1 MKKAITHLK
10 LDQANPGKL
19 ERLDELA
26 AEYQR
31 IVQAYVDWMIWHE
44 MRQPEKY
51 DHIPEHEISTKL
63 SDRWQRCA
71 WQQACGIVQSWYSNA
86 RENPPKLQN
95 ICLQANTNVV
105 VIEHS
110 KTAQFDYWLRISTL
124 DGGHPVRIPIKLY
137 KHARETLVQFPKL
150 CSSITLNRWEGVW
163 FATFVVERNGPKA
176 KSSKVTGVDIGMVS
190 IVTTSHGR
198 RYGQV
203 GQELCRRVELAN
215 IKLRRKQQLNACLKH
230 KGRATVSLKNDK
242 AEAFARN
249 EIGRALNQM
258 LDELPE
264 GTKVALERLS
274 VKDMR
279 FKSRQMNRALR
290 ASQLGYTRDK
300 LKFKLDE
307 HGIRYRSVQPAYSSQ
322 QCSQCGFTISM
333 NRRSQA
339 EFRCLWCGYEANA
352 DENAAS
358 NIAERFSDE
367 ELNTLPFRAVETT
380 LAIRF
385 MRRLPD
391 ARSASA
397 GLDTAHP
404 TAVPRGKAA
413 AQLAPLTV
421 NRPGLTPMAYGLNN
435 LVKGNDQGGE
445 PTQLKIMKRRTGAG
459 KPACSPFLGGVG

>member
-19 ERLDELA
+19 ERLEELA
-26 AEYQR
+26 VEHQR
-31 IVQAYVDWMIWHE
+31 IPQAYVDWMISHE
-44 MRQPEKY
+44 IRQPDKY
-51 DHIPEHEISTKL
+51 DQIPEQEISTKL

-71 WQQACGIVQSWYSNA
+71 WQQACGIVRSWYSNA
-86 RENPPKLQN
+86 RVNPPKLQN
-95 ICLQANTNVV
+95 VSIQANANVV

-124 DGGHPVRIPIKLY
+124 AAGHPVRTPIKVY

-150 CSSITLNRWEGVW
+150 CSSVTLNRRDGEW
-163 FATFVVERNGPKA
+163 FATLVVERNGPKA

-190 IVTTSHGR
+190 IVSTSNGR
-198 RYGQV
+198 RYGQISP
-203 GQELCRRVELAN
+203 ELRRRVEGAN
-215 IKLRRKQQLNACLKH
+215 AKRRRNQQLNACLKR
-230 KGRATVSLKNDK
+230 KNRATVSLKDDK

-249 EIGRALNQM
+249 AIGRALNQM
-258 LDELPE
+258 LDGLPE
-264 GTKVALERLS
+264 GTKVALERLT

-290 ASQLGYTRDK
+290 ASQLGYLRDK

-307 HGIRYRSVQPAYSSQ
+307 RGICYRSVQPAYSSQ

-339 EFRCLWCGYEANA
+339 EFRCLWCGFEANA

-367 ELNTLPFRAVETT
+367 ELNTLPFRAVETV

-391 ARSASA
+391 ARSAPA

-404 TAVPRGKAA
+404 TDVPNGKVAAHLVPR
-413 AQLAPLTV
+413 QS
-421 NRPGLTPMAYGLNN
+421 
-435 LVKGNDQGGE
+435 
-445 PTQLKIMKRRTGAG
+445 I
-459 KPACSPFLGGVG
+459 SPV

>member
-1 MKKAITHLK
+1 V
-10 LDQANPGKL
+10 
-19 ERLDELA
+19 R
-26 AEYQR
+26 
-31 IVQAYVDWMIWHE
+31 
-44 MRQPEKY
+44 
-51 DHIPEHEISTKL
+51 
-63 SDRWQRCA
+63 
-71 WQQACGIVQSWYSNA
+71 SWYSNA

-95 ICLQANTNVV
+95 VCLQANANVV
-105 VIEHS
+105 VIEPS
-110 KTAQFDYWLRISTL
+110 GTAQFDYWLRISTL
-124 DGGHPVRIPIKLY
+124 QAGHPVRIPIKLY
-137 KHARETLVQFPKL
+137 EHAKKTLAQFPKL
-150 CSSITLNRWEGVW
+150 CSGVTLNQREGEW
-163 FATFVVERNGPKA
+163 FATYIVERKGPKA
-176 KSSKVTGVDIGMVS
+176 TSSKVVGVDIGMVS
-190 IVTTSHGR
+190 IVSTSGGR

-203 GQELCRRVELAN
+203 SPELRRRVEGAN
-215 IKLRRKQQLNACLKH
+215 AKRRRKQQLNACLKR
-230 KGRATVSLKNDK
+230 KSRATVNLKDDK

-258 LDELPE
+258 LDELPG
-264 GTKVALERLS
+264 GTKVALERLT

-279 FKSRQMNRALR
+279 FRSRQMNRALR
-290 ASQLGYTRDK
+290 ASQLGYARDK

-404 TAVPRGKAA
+404 TDVPRGKAA
-413 AQLAPLTV
+413 AQLVPLTV
-421 NRPGLTPMAYGLNN
+421 NRPGLTPMANVYKL
-435 LVKGNDQGGE
+435 GNYYD
-445 PTQLKIMKRRTGAG
+445 
-459 KPACSPFLGGVG
+459 

>member
-10 LDQANPGKL
+10 LDQANPAKL
-19 ERLDELA
+19 ERLDELS

-31 IVQAYVDWMIWHE
+31 MVQAYVDWMISHE
-44 MRQPEKY
+44 IRQPEKY
-51 DHIPEHEISTKL
+51 DHIPEQDIATML

-95 ICLQANTNVV
+95 ICLQANANVV
-105 VIEHS
+105 VVEHS
-110 KTAQFDYWLRISTL
+110 KTSQFDYWLRISTL
-124 DGGHPVRIPIKLY
+124 AAGHPVRIPIKLY

-176 KSSKVTGVDIGMVS
+176 KSSKVTGVDIVMVS
-190 IVTTSHGR
+190 IVSTSHGR

-203 GQELCRRVELAN
+203 GQELRRRVELAN
-215 IKLRRKQQLNACLKH
+215 IKRRRKQQLNACLKH

-274 VKDMR
+274 VKDMC

-290 ASQLGYTRDK
+290 ASQLGYARDK

-367 ELNTLPFRAVETT
+367 ELNRLPFRAVETT

-404 TAVPRGKAA
+404 TDVPRGKAA
-413 AQLAPLTV
+413 AQLVPLTV
-421 NRPGLTPMAYGLNN
+421 NRPGLTPMA
-435 LVKGNDQGGE
+435 
-445 PTQLKIMKRRTGAG
+445 
-459 KPACSPFLGGVG
+459 

>member
-31 IVQAYVDWMIWHE
+31 IVQAYLDWMISHE
-44 MRQPEKY
+44 IRQPDKY
-51 DHIPEHEISTKL
+51 DLIPEQEISTTL

-71 WQQACGIVQSWYSNA
+71 WQQACGIVRSWYSNA

-95 ICLQANTNVV
+95 VCLQANANVV
-105 VIEHS
+105 VIEPS
-110 KTAQFDYWLRISTL
+110 STAQFDYWLRISTL
-124 DGGHPVRIPIKLY
+124 DAGHPVRIPIKVY
-137 KHARETLVQFPKL
+137 EHAKKTLAQFPKL
-150 CSSITLNRWEGVW
+150 CSGVTLNRREGEW
-163 FATFVVERNGPKA
+163 FATFIVERKGPKA

-190 IVTTSHGR
+190 IVSTSHGR

-203 GQELCRRVELAN
+203 SPELRRRVERAN
-215 IKLRRKQQLNACLKH
+215 AKRRRKQQLNACLKR
-230 KGRATVSLKNDK
+230 KNRATVSLKDDK

-258 LDELPE
+258 LDELPG
-264 GTKVALERLS
+264 GTKVALERLT

-290 ASQLGYTRDK
+290 ASQLGYVRDK

-307 HGIRYRSVQPAYSSQ
+307 RGIRYRSVQPAYSSQ

-339 EFRCLWCGYEANA
+339 EFHCLWCGFEANA

-367 ELNTLPFRAVETT
+367 ELNTLPFRAVETV

-397 GLDTAHP
+397 GLETAHP
-404 TAVPRGKAA
+404 MDVPRGKVA
-413 AQLAPLTV
+413 AQWC
-421 NRPGLTPMAYGLNN
+421 R
-435 LVKGNDQGGE
+435 
-445 PTQLKIMKRRTGAG
+445 
-459 KPACSPFLGGVG
+459 